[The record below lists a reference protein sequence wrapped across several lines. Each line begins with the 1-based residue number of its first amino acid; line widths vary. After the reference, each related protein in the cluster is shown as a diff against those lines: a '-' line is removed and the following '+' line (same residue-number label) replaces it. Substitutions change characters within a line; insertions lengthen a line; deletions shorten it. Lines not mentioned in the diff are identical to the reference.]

1 MYIIDILY
9 IYISSFR
16 FFQIDIYRFRNK
28 ERGEGVD
35 ARIDGLFPLPPYANY
50 ILMGFS
56 HSWGGRV

>member
-1 MYIIDILY
+1 MY
-9 IYISSFR
+9 IYILSFR
-16 FFQIDIYRFRNK
+16 FFRIDIYRFGNK
-28 ERGEGVD
+28 ERGEEVD